1 MIETYLCA
9 VSPVRGRQVGFLW
22 VCDIPDV
29 FFLYSHSFNFPFGR
43 VPPRGIV
50 WELKNGLR
58 LDCLLN
64 SPEGPWLPQWVEIIY
79 EVIFSCTCIFTDCLK
94 HWCCE
99 IMKIWKF
106 VQGLFLVWMKSL
118 TQKWFILYKVTI
130 KFGLMLV
137 TPNKHGTFILQEC
150 KIGEPKLKKGLLVLQ
165 GSTFTAFSQIW
176 KKFA

>member
-1 MIETYLCA
+1 MINWNGCWRSKFPLHVSTFVQLYEIVKVLNFHQTIYDRNISLCSEPCA
-9 VSPVRGRQVGFLW
+9 GPAGRVSLSVRYPR
-22 VCDIPDV
+22 CS

-43 VPPRGIV
+43 VPPCGIV

-79 EVIFSCTCIFTDCLK
+79 KVIFSCTCIFTDCLK

-99 IMKIWKF
+99 IMKSWKF

-118 TQKWFILYKVTI
+118 AQNGSFYTK
-130 KFGLMLV
+130 
-137 TPNKHGTFILQEC
+137 LQ
-150 KIGEPKLKKGLLVLQ
+150 
-165 GSTFTAFSQIW
+165 
-176 KKFA
+176 